1 MKVKKIALIG
11 IGYWGKVY
19 LKYLSFNKKSLI
31 KRIYYRNNKPNI
43 KEFKLPQKV
52 LTNNLNDI
60 LKDKDINFVNVV
72 TPIQTHAEL
81 VIKFLKNNKNVLVE
95 KPLVM
100 NQIQK
105 NKINRLLKHNK
116 IKLLVSYPYLFSK
129 TLSNAKKIVNSKNL
143 GSIKFID
150 INILQCGRFMKY
162 DVNHLLGPHA
172 ISILGIFFNIN
183 NIKFEIN
190 KIISNNKKCETVFV
204 KCTQNSK
211 MIGSINL
218 SLNYANTTNKKLVN
232 IYLKNGIIVCD
243 LNNKKHT
250 LSSFTYSRT
259 KKDSYKVANV
269 KNQINKFYDEKNNMR
284 DVIDN
289 FYLKK
294 NDNYNF
300 VLTKKINEFLNN
312 V

>member
-1 MKVKKIALIG
+1 
-11 IGYWGKVY
+11 
-19 LKYLSFNKKSLI
+19 
-31 KRIYYRNNKPNI
+31 
-43 KEFKLPQKV
+43 
-52 LTNNLNDI
+52 
-60 LKDKDINFVNVV
+60 
-72 TPIQTHAEL
+72 
-81 VIKFLKNNKNVLVE
+81 
-95 KPLVM
+95 
-100 NQIQK
+100 
-105 NKINRLLKHNK
+105 
-116 IKLLVSYPYLFSK
+116 
-129 TLSNAKKIVNSKNL
+129 
-143 GSIKFID
+143 
-150 INILQCGRFMKY
+150 
-162 DVNHLLGPHA
+162 
-172 ISILGIFFNIN
+172 
-183 NIKFEIN
+183 
-190 KIISNNKKCETVFV
+190 
-204 KCTQNSK
+204 

-218 SLNYANTTNKKLVN
+218 SLNYANTANKKLIN

-269 KNQINKFYDEKNNMR
+269 KNHINRFYDEKNNMR